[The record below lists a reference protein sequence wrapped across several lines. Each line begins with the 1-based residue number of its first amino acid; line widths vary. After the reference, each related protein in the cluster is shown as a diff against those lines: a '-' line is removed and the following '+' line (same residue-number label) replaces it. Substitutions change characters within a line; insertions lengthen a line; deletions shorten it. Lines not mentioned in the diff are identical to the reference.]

1 MAVDGF
7 WVADRSRKL
16 VYRIEDDNAR
26 TLA

>member
-16 VYRIEDDNAR
+16 VYRIGDDNAR